1 MEILQ
6 LRYFLAVARAGS
18 FIKAAEEEG
27 IAQPSLSQQ
36 IKKLENEL
44 GVPLFDRL
52 GRSIALTRYGVEF
65 QKQAELIS
73 SQLLQ
78 SSKVIQALKS
88 CEQGTLCVGV
98 IPTVLPYAM
107 VNALAAFRGKYPQIQ
122 LHVRELMTEKLID
135 ALRSG
140 EVDVGILA
148 LPIKHEEI
156 VCSELFREALLA
168 AVPPEHSLAAAKSVA
183 LARLQ
188 EQPMLLLREG
198 HCLRDQVLTACTRAK
213 SRFNAAFESD
223 HLQSI
228 LAMVSS
234 GFGLSLV
241 PEMAARGNSACSFLE
256 IESKPLRR
264 IGYALAA
271 GHAELPAQRNFI
283 KFMKGWNWL
292 GKE

>member
-6 LRYFLAVARAGS
+6 LRYFLAVAREGS

-36 IKKLENEL
+36 IKKLESEL

-78 SSKVIQALKS
+78 ASKVIQALKS
-88 CEQGTLCVGV
+88 CEQGSLSVAV
-98 IPTVLPYAM
+98 IPTILPYAM
-107 VNALAAFRGKYPQIQ
+107 VSALAAFRCKYPQIR
-122 LHVRELMTEKLID
+122 LHIRELMTEKLID

-140 EVDVGILA
+140 EVDLGILA

-168 AVPPEHSLAAAKSVA
+168 AVPHEHSLAGANSAA
-183 LARLQ
+183 LAEL
-188 EQPMLLLREG
+188 EDEPMLLLRDG

-213 SRFNAAFESD
+213 SRFAYSFESD
-223 HLQSI
+223 HLNSI

-241 PEMAARGNSACSFLE
+241 PEMAARGNSSCRFLE
-256 IESKPLRR
+256 IQSKPVRR
-264 IGYALAA
+264 IGYAFAA

-283 KFMKGWNWL
+283 KFLKGWDWMA
-292 GKE
+292 KS